1 MDATQTNTLD
11 RDERW
16 AISVPEAGRRLA
28 ISRAHAYRLVASG
41 ELPSLRL
48 GHRTVVPVS
57 VLQAMLA
64 ESLLA
69 SGRRA
74 GGPVGTSGASASG
87 HLVRRPEDGLGGGD
101 ETGGGVAC

>member
-1 MDATQTNTLD
+1 MQTNTLD

-16 AISVPEAGRRLA
+16 AMSVPEAGRRLA

-69 SGRRA
+69 SGRRR
-74 GGPVGTSGASASG
+74 GGPVDTSGASASG
-87 HLVRRPEDGLGGGD
+87 HLGGSGQTVAGDGEGRS
-101 ETGGGVAC
+101 C